1 MRSRAFAALTCALV
15 ALVVVLAARG
25 EGRQLPGPAPVPDEV
40 GRLDAMLAAR
50 WQTEGVALA
59 PRADDLTVLRRLS
72 LALFGQSPS
81 LEEIRR
87 FEADGGPDRLARWV
101 NAMLLDSRFHRY
113 WAERLSRAWVGAD
126 RGPFI
131 VFRRD
136 RFDDWLA
143 GELSKNTPYDQMV
156 REVVASEG
164 TWTGEPATN
173 FITTAVA
180 NREVD
185 SDKLTGR
192 TMRVFLGERLEC
204 AQCHDHP
211 FKPWTQAQFDG
222 VKAFFDRTDVSAL
235 GVTTRAP
242 GEVKKRSKMGMETR
256 ESAHGA
262 PAVPYGDDWLP
273 ASGTPR
279 ERLAGWLTDA
289 RNVNLSRA
297 LVNRAWALM
306 YGRPLNEPVDEVP
319 AVGDEPLLD
328 ALAEDFASHGHD
340 LRRLVTTMALARS
353 FSLESRELGATE
365 KNVWAAYPVTPLRPE
380 QVVGALLQSGAVRSI
395 DRDRHV
401 VVRGVRLLR
410 EKAFIDEYGDPGE
423 AELSP
428 QADTVARALFRMNGK
443 LPDDVLK
450 AEPFS
455 TTGRVA
461 LLANSDDEAVEALW
475 LSYLTRRPTEEEVQK
490 VRPMLAGL
498 KGEPRGKALADV
510 AWGLF
515 NSSEFSWNH

>member
-1 MRSRAFAALTCALV
+1 MRSRAFTALLCALV
-15 ALVVVLAARG
+15 ALVVALAAKG
-25 EGRQLPGPAPVPDEV
+25 EERSLPPPAPVPDEV
-40 GRLDAMLAAR
+40 GRLDEMLASKWKASSV
-50 WQTEGVALA
+50 EPA
-59 PRADDLTVLRRLS
+59 PRAEPLTVLRRLS

-87 FEADGGPDRLARWV
+87 FEADGSPDRLARWTH
-101 NAMLLDSRFHRY
+101 AMLEDARFHRY
-113 WAERLSRAWVGAD
+113 WAERLSRAWVGAE

-136 RFDDWLA
+136 RFDEWLA
-143 GELSKNTPYDQMV
+143 GELAKNTPYDAVV
-156 REVVASEG
+156 RQVVSAEG
-164 TWTGEPATN
+164 TWTGEPAAN
-173 FITTAVA
+173 FVTSAVA

-192 TMRVFLGERLEC
+192 TMRVFLGQRLEC

-211 FKPWTQAQFDG
+211 FAPWTQQQFDG

-242 GEVKKRSKMGMETR
+242 GEAKRERGAMNTR
-256 ESAHGA
+256 ASSSGA
-262 PAVPYGDDWLP
+262 PSVPYGLEWLP
-273 ASGTPR
+273 AGGSPR
-279 ERLAGWLTDA
+279 LRLAAWLTDA
-289 RNVNLSRA
+289 HNVNLSRA
-297 LVNRAWALM
+297 MVNRAWALM
-306 YGRPLNEPVDEVP
+306 YGRPLHEPVDDLP
-319 AVGDEPLLD
+319 ALGEEPVLD

-340 LRRLVTTMALARS
+340 LRRLVTTLALAQA
-353 FSLESRELGATE
+353 FSLESRELGADE

-380 QVVGALLQSGAVRSI
+380 QVVGALLQAGSVRSI
-395 DRDRHV
+395 DRDRHL
-401 VVRGVRLLR
+401 VVRAVRLLR

-423 AELSP
+423 AELTP

-461 LLANSDDEAVEALW
+461 MVAKGDDEALDALW
-475 LSYLTRRPTEEEVQK
+475 LSYLTRRPTEEEAQK

-498 KGEPRGKALADV
+498 KGDERGKALADV

-515 NSSEFSWNH
+515 NSSEFSWSH

>member
-1 MRSRAFAALTCALV
+1 MRSRAFTALLCALV

-25 EGRQLPGPAPVPDEV
+25 EERAVPAPAPVPDEV
-40 GRLDAMLAAR
+40 GRLDEMLAAR
-50 WQTEGVALA
+50 WRAAGVSPA
-59 PRADDLTVLRRLS
+59 PRADELTVLRRLS

-87 FEADGGPDRLARWV
+87 FEADRGPERLARWTR
-101 NAMLLDSRFHRY
+101 AMLEDARFHRY
-113 WAERLSRAWVGAD
+113 WAERLSRAWVGAE

-136 RFDDWLA
+136 RFEEWLA
-143 GELSKNTPYDQMV
+143 GELQKNTPYDALV
-156 REVVASEG
+156 RQVVAAEG
-164 TWTGEPATN
+164 TWTGEPAAN
-173 FITTAVA
+173 FVTAAVA

-185 SDKLTGR
+185 SDKLSGR
-192 TMRVFLGERLEC
+192 TMRVFLGQRLEC

-211 FKPWTQAQFDG
+211 FAPWTQQQFDG

-235 GVTTRAP
+235 GVTTRAV
-242 GEVKKRSKMGMETR
+242 GEAKRSRGAMELR
-256 ESAHGA
+256 ESKSGA
-262 PAVPYGDDWLP
+262 PAVPYGAEWLP
-273 ASGTPR
+273 SAGSPR
-279 ERLAGWLTDA
+279 ERLAAWLTDA
-289 RNVNLSRA
+289 HNVNLSRA
-297 LVNRAWALM
+297 MVNRAWALM
-306 YGRPLNEPVDEVP
+306 YGRPLHEPVDDLP
-319 AVGDEPLLD
+319 ALGEEPVLD

-340 LRRLVTTMALARS
+340 LRRLVTTLALAQS
-353 FSLESRELGATE
+353 FSLESREQGAE
-365 KNVWAAYPVTPLRPE
+365 VWAAYPVTPLRPE
-380 QVVGALLQSGAVRSI
+380 QVVGALLQAASVRSI
-395 DRDRHV
+395 DRDRHL
-401 VVRGVRLLR
+401 VVRAVRLLR

-423 AELSP
+423 AELTP

-461 LLANSDDEAVEALW
+461 MLAKTDDEALDALW
-475 LSYLTRRPTEEEVQK
+475 LSYLTRRPTEEEAEQ

-498 KGEPRGKALADV
+498 KGDDRGKALADV

-515 NSSEFSWNH
+515 NSSEFSWSH